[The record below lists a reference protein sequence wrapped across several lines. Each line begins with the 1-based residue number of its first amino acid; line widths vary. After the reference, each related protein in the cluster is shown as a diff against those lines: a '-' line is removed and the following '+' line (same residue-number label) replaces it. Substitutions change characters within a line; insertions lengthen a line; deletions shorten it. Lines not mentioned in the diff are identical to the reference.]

1 MKIKKESKYKGMKKE
16 DILKVSPK
24 WKNCGFKKGNIPWN
38 KGKRGLQ
45 KAWNKGLKGLRWQ
58 NTSAMM
64 AYNKKNGVWNKGKKR
79 PEISGKNHWNY
90 GNNMSS
96 NHINKFFN
104 GHKKYVEE
112 NRSWNKG
119 IPHTEE
125 HKKKL
130 KESRKYQILPV
141 KNTSIEVKI
150 QNFLKHIGVEFFTH
164 QYMKIEHG
172 YQCDILIPS
181 MNLVIECDGNY
192 WHKYPIGLEKD
203 HIRTK
208 ELLEKGFKIL
218 RLWESEIIL
227 MDINEFKLKLGSIRK
242 EKEEII
248 NGRG

>member
-1 MKIKKESKYKGMKKE
+1 
-16 DILKVSPK
+16 
-24 WKNCGFKKGNIPWN
+24 
-38 KGKRGLQ
+38 
-45 KAWNKGLKGLRWQ
+45 
-58 NTSAMM
+58 
-64 AYNKKNGVWNKGKKR
+64 
-79 PEISGKNHWNY
+79 
-90 GNNMSS
+90 
-96 NHINKFFN
+96 
-104 GHKKYVEE
+104 
-112 NRSWNKG
+112 
-119 IPHTEE
+119 
-125 HKKKL
+125 
-130 KESRKYQILPV
+130 
-141 KNTSIEVKI
+141 
-150 QNFLKHIGVEFFTH
+150 
-164 QYMKIEHG
+164 MKIEHG